1 MSTKA
6 NESQAGAVNA
16 VDQPAK
22 GIGCK
27 LPAETYQ
34 GIATGLIA
42 GRTVADLAVQGSR
55 SNLSYPRNS
64 KGGSEETG
72 WGAIYPLKSGGGGG
86 SRTPVPAEPIQDVY
100 MLSQGWIVGS
110 RITA

>member
-1 MSTKA
+1 MSTNAK
-6 NESQAGAVNA
+6 EGQTTA
-16 VDQPAK
+16 VDQPVK

-72 WGAIYPLKSGGGGG
+72 WGAIS
-86 SRTPVPAEPIQDVY
+86 SI
-100 MLSQGWIVGS
+100 
-110 RITA
+110 